1 MGCLFALSLVL
12 SIVWGHFP
20 QGSTAVYAQAPPTQ
34 LQNQAQASY
43 APGGGLPPVVLPP
56 SITTTVPLAPPPQLT
71 IQKTVNQST
80 AAPGDTVNYQ
90 VVVRNTSTVTAATPV
105 TVIDQLPVGFAYVE
119 ASIQA
124 TPNATTQV
132 VNATNRTLTLTF
144 ATLPA
149 GGTITVTYQVR
160 IAADAPIGNGTNT
173 AQVTTPGLPPVTATA
188 QVNVTNTPLP
198 SLQVEKT
205 VNRDAAA
212 VGDVVTYQVVVRNT
226 SAVAATPVTI
236 ADQLPVGLAYVD
248 GSIQATPNATSQVV
262 NAANRTLTLTF
273 ATLPAGGTITVTYQV
288 RITADAPG
296 GNSVNTVQ
304 ATTPGVAPVT
314 DTAQVAV
321 VPVPN
326 PPPQLELVKT
336 ANRDAAAPGDV
347 VNYQVVVRNTSA
359 VAATPVTIADQLP
372 VGLAYVDG
380 SIQATPNATS
390 QVVNAANRTLTLTFA
405 TLPAGGTITVNYQ
418 ARIAADAPTGNGIN
432 TAQVTTPGVTP
443 VTDTAQVAVVPV
455 PNPPPQLQLVKTAN
469 RDVVAPGDV
478 INYQVVITN
487 PSGVAAT
494 PVTVTVQLPVGF
506 IYVPNSVQTTPNAPA
521 RVEATDRTL
530 ILTFAN
536 LPAGE
541 SITVTYQVRVA
552 ADAPGGNSS
561 NTAQATTPGVPP
573 VTDTTQVTVVQPP
586 NPPPQLQLVKTV
598 NRNTA
603 TPGSVVN
610 YQVVVRNTSAVAA
623 TPVTIADQLPV
634 GFSYVP
640 NSVQATPNAPTRV
653 EVEGRTLTLGFTTLP
668 AGGAITVNYQVQ
680 IAANAPG
687 GNGINTAQATTPGVP
702 PVTGTAQVTVNV
714 VPPQL
719 RIIKT
724 SDRAAAEPGDVVVYR
739 LVATNISEVVAN
751 PVTITDQLPLGMTYV
766 PDSIQATPNPPTQVV
781 NTGSSLRLTFGA
793 LSPGQSITVVYAVLM
808 TPDAVRGDGRNIAQA
823 AAPGATTV
831 TATYQ
836 MTIRPGIL
844 ADCGTIVGRVFVDK
858 NFDGQQQPGEPGV
871 PNAVV
876 FMDDG
881 NRILTDA
888 DGLFS
893 LINVLPGY
901 RVGTLD
907 LYSMPGYTL
916 APNLFRIEEN
926 SVSRMVRL
934 SPGGMARMNFAVTPT
949 FGEDQS

>member
-1 MGCLFALSLVL
+1 
-12 SIVWGHFP
+12 
-20 QGSTAVYAQAPPTQ
+20 
-34 LQNQAQASY
+34 
-43 APGGGLPPVVLPP
+43 
-56 SITTTVPLAPPPQLT
+56 
-71 IQKTVNQST
+71 
-80 AAPGDTVNYQ
+80 
-90 VVVRNTSTVTAATPV
+90 
-105 TVIDQLPVGFAYVE
+105 
-119 ASIQA
+119 
-124 TPNATTQV
+124 
-132 VNATNRTLTLTF
+132 
-144 ATLPA
+144 
-149 GGTITVTYQVR
+149 VR
-160 IAADAPIGNGTNT
+160 IAANAP
-173 AQVTTPGLPPVTATA
+173 A
-188 QVNVTNTPLP
+188 
-198 SLQVEKT
+198 
-205 VNRDAAA
+205 
-212 VGDVVTYQVVVRNT
+212 
-226 SAVAATPVTI
+226 
-236 ADQLPVGLAYVD
+236 
-248 GSIQATPNATSQVV
+248 
-262 NAANRTLTLTF
+262 
-273 ATLPAGGTITVTYQV
+273 
-288 RITADAPG
+288 
-296 GNSVNTVQ
+296 
-304 ATTPGVAPVT
+304 
-314 DTAQVAV
+314 
-321 VPVPN
+321 
-326 PPPQLELVKT
+326 
-336 ANRDAAAPGDV
+336 
-347 VNYQVVVRNTSA
+347 
-359 VAATPVTIADQLP
+359 
-372 VGLAYVDG
+372 
-380 SIQATPNATS
+380 
-390 QVVNAANRTLTLTFA
+390 
-405 TLPAGGTITVNYQ
+405 
-418 ARIAADAPTGNGIN
+418 GNGIN
-432 TAQVTTPGVTP
+432 TAQVTTPGVPP
-443 VTDTAQVAVVPV
+443 VTGTAQVIVVPP
-455 PNPPPQLQLVKTAN
+455 PNPPPQLQLVKTA
-469 RDVVAPGDV
+469 
-478 INYQVVITN
+478 
-487 PSGVAAT
+487 
-494 PVTVTVQLPVGF
+494 
-506 IYVPNSVQTTPNAPA
+506 
-521 RVEATDRTL
+521 
-530 ILTFAN
+530 
-536 LPAGE
+536 
-541 SITVTYQVRVA
+541 
-552 ADAPGGNSS
+552 
-561 NTAQATTPGVPP
+561 
-573 VTDTTQVTVVQPP
+573 
-586 NPPPQLQLVKTV
+586 

-610 YQVVVRNTSAVAA
+610 YQVVIRNTSAVAA
-623 TPVTIADQLPV
+623 TPVTVTDQLPV

-640 NSVQATPNAPTRV
+640 NSVQTTPTAPTRT
-653 EVEGRTLTLGFTTLP
+653 EVTDRTLTLSFATLP

-687 GNGINTAQATTPGVP
+687 GNGINTAQATTPGVS
-702 PVTGTAQVTVNV
+702 PVSGTTQVTVNV

-751 PVTITDQLPLGMTYV
+751 PVTVTDQLPLGMTYV